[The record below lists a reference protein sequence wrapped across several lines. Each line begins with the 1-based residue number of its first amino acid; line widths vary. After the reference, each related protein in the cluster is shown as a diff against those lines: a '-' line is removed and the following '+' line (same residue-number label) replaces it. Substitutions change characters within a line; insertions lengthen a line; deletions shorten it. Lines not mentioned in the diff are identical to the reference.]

1 MIRLAI
7 ISGLVVVLACVIAVG
22 GENEAKPIS
31 DGDFSLYPGSVFD
44 VPVPPAFLEN
54 EALPGSNALV
64 PAMFLDAP
72 PQVPHGMQDFLPI
85 DREDNAC
92 LGCHLIEKDADED
105 APLLPESHQMD
116 LRAQPPKALK
126 AVAGARWVCSAC
138 HVRLTDA
145 RVLPEC
151 APAK

>member
-64 PAMFLDAP
+64 PADVPGCAAAGAARHPGLPADRPGGQCLSRVP
-72 PQVPHGMQDFLPI
+72 P
-85 DREDNAC
+85 DRE
-92 LGCHLIEKDADED
+92 GC
-105 APLLPESHQMD
+105 
-116 LRAQPPKALK
+116 
-126 AVAGARWVCSAC
+126 G
-138 HVRLTDA
+138 
-145 RVLPEC
+145 
-151 APAK
+151 